1 MTKLAYKDE
10 ENDFDDDQDQDAYN
24 QQPDQ
29 DDESNGP
36 NRNGQL
42 WSCSCRR
49 YWADWGE
56 RCSVNSLH
64 DYVLMLCPQVH
75 LLTETFAITIT
86 ILIKW

>member
-1 MTKLAYKDE
+1 MTTLAYKDE

-24 QQPDQ
+24 QQSGQ

-36 NRNGQL
+36 NRNGQ
-42 WSCSCRR
+42 WCRCRR
-49 YWADWGE
+49 FWADWGE

-75 LLTETFAITIT
+75 LLTETFAITVT
-86 ILIKW
+86 ILTKW

>member
-1 MTKLAYKDE
+1 MILAYKDE
-10 ENDFDDDQDQDAYN
+10 EDDFDDDQDQDAYN
-24 QQPDQ
+24 QQPGQ

-36 NRNGQL
+36 NRNGQ
-42 WSCSCRR
+42 WCSCRR
-49 YWADWGE
+49 FWADWGE

-75 LLTETFAITIT
+75 LLTETFAITVT